1 MNRHKIFSKIL
12 NWIDNQQQGVVNLST
27 NNFIRPINN
36 EVFNLKISGAK
47 KASYNV
53 FFFHF
58 EIEIALEIVYHKC
71 QTEPGLKYQFA
82 S

>member
-36 EVFNLKISGAK
+36 EVFNLKISKAK
-47 KASYNV
+47 KASYN
-53 FFFHF
+53 FFLYF
-58 EIEIALEIVYHKC
+58 EIEITHEIVHHNC